1 MEKNIILK
9 VENLNV
15 DFGEDKVIEDLSFDL
30 KEKELLV
37 VLGPNGAGKS
47 TLLKTLLGL
56 IPYQGK
62 IQWRDSVHIGYVPN
76 EFVVPENLPLNL
88 KEFFQFKK
96 DTPEKIFQ
104 ALKWVGIE
112 GSEKIL
118 KKKLYTFSSGQL
130 RRTLIA
136 WAMSDE
142 PDVLFLDEPMLY
154 IDIHGRET
162 IYDSLVKIWEEKRQ
176 SIILVSHEIG
186 EICKKADKILALNKR
201 KLFYGSPSE
210 IITPQNLAKIY
221 GSPISL

>member
-1 MEKNIILK
+1 MDKNVILRVK
-9 VENLNV
+9 NLNV
-15 DFGEDKVIEDLSFDL
+15 DFGKERVIEDLSFDL

-62 IQWRDSVHIGYVPN
+62 IQWKNNVHKGYVPE
-76 EFVVPENLPLNL
+76 EFVIPSNLPLNL

-96 DTPEKIFQ
+96 DSPKEIYKT
-104 ALKWVGIE
+104 LGWVGMKA
-112 GSEKIL
+112 SEKFF
-118 KKKLYTFSSGQL
+118 KKRLYTFSSGQL
-130 RRTLIA
+130 RRILIA
-136 WAMSDE
+136 WAMFDE
-142 PDVLFLDEPMLY
+142 PNALFLDEPMLY

-162 IYDSLVKIWEEKRQ
+162 IYDSLVKLWGTKRQ

-186 EICKKADKILALNKR
+186 EVCKKADKVLALNKR
-201 KLFYGSPSE
+201 KLFYGSPKE

>member
-1 MEKNIILK
+1 MEKNIILQ

-15 DFGEDKVIEDLSFDL
+15 DFGKERVLEDLSFDL

-37 VLGPNGAGKS
+37 ILGPNGAGKS

-56 IPYQGK
+56 IPYEGI
-62 IQWRDSVHIGYVPN
+62 IQWKDNVHIGYVPN
-76 EFVVPENLPLNL
+76 EFAIPENLPLSL

-96 DTPEKIFQ
+96 DSPEKTFQ
-104 ALKWVGIE
+104 ALEWVGIKA
-112 GSEKIL
+112 SEKFL
-118 KKKLYTFSSGQL
+118 EKRLYTFSSGQL

-136 WAMSDE
+136 WAMSDA
-142 PDVLFLDEPMLY
+142 PNVLFLDEPMLY

-162 IYDSLVKIWEEKRQ
+162 IYDSLVKLWEAKRQ

-186 EICKKADKILALNKR
+186 EVCKKADKILALNKR
-201 KLFYGSPSE
+201 KLFYGTPAE